1 MATQTFYVN
10 IFPTT
15 LLQEDI
21 ISFWGGKK
29 RNILGSS
36 YFLTLGF
43 FKTNLAKNIS
53 LDVI

>member
-29 RNILGSS
+29 TKYIREQLFPDSRFLQNKLG
-36 YFLTLGF
+36 
-43 FKTNLAKNIS
+43 
-53 LDVI
+53 